1 VETITK
7 GELET
12 VGQQWYDRL
21 LAAQERVVEETVA
34 PLRGRTRK
42 IVRSFK
48 EREAAGVVDFEV
60 EVTITGGRIGYDD
73 EFLLVG
79 TLVHPVSGKL
89 VETLIH
95 VC

>member
-1 VETITK
+1 MKAITK

-12 VGQQWYDRL
+12 VGEQWYDRL

-48 EREAAGVVDFEV
+48 EREGMGVVDIEV

-73 EFLLVG
+73 ELLLVG
-79 TLVHPVSGKL
+79 TYVHPVSGKL
-89 VETLIH
+89 VETVVH
-95 VC
+95 V